1 MSLVCSN
8 PQCESRKKDAP
19 PMFRINVTV
28 DGDRDLTENLNK
40 VESEYFVCVYCY
52 NQATEGGAK

>member
-1 MSLVCSN
+1 
-8 PQCESRKKDAP
+8 
-19 PMFRINVTV
+19 MFNINVTV

>member
-8 PQCESRKKDAP
+8 PQCESHKDDS
-19 PMFRINVTV
+19 PMFNINVTV

-40 VESEYFVCVYCY
+40 VESEYFVCAYCY